1 MPNYTFFAFG
11 RKGVHS
17 MMILYAVILGL
28 VQGVAE
34 FLPISSS
41 GHLALLENILGA
53 SGLAEL
59 DGSAFFNILL
69 HLATLV
75 AVCIAYWQDIFDM
88 LLEVGDMA
96 GDLFRGRGLSAR
108 GKPTR
113 KLIYMLILATVPLF
127 VIVPF
132 NDAIESLSSIPWFI
146 GAALILTGTLL
157 YIADRLPRGDKTE
170 GTMTALDAIIIGV
183 AQGLATIPGLSRSG
197 TTIAA
202 GMGRGLKRSFAVRF
216 SFLMSL
222 LSVAGAAVL
231 AVLDVL
237 EEGINTAMLPAYGV
251 GMLVAGVTGYLS
263 IRLLQRIVRKGKF
276 GGFAYYCWFVGVI
289 SILVWFRLS
298 M

>member
-1 MPNYTFFAFG
+1 MA
-11 RKGVHS
+11 
-17 MMILYAVILGL
+17 ILYAIILGL

-53 SGLAEL
+53 NGMMEL
-59 DGSAFFNILL
+59 DNSAFFNILL

-75 AVCIAYWQDIFDM
+75 AVIVAYWPDIVDM
-88 LLEVGDMA
+88 IFEVGYMA
-96 GDLFRGRGLSAR
+96 SDLVHGRGLSAQ
-108 GKPTR
+108 GNPTR
-113 KLIYMLILATVPLF
+113 KLIYMMLLATVPLF

-132 NDAIESLSSIPWFI
+132 NDAIERLNAVPWFI

-157 YIADRLPRGDKTE
+157 YISDRLPRGKKTAE
-170 GTMTALDAIIIGV
+170 SMTVVDALVIGV

-216 SFLMSL
+216 SFLISL
-222 LSVAGAAVL
+222 LSVAGAVVL
-231 AVLDVL
+231 QVLDVI
-237 EEGINTAMLPAYGV
+237 EEGIDTAMLPAYGV
-251 GMLVAGVTGYLS
+251 GMLVAGVTGYFS

-276 GGFAYYCWFVGVI
+276 GGFAYYCWIVGVV
-289 SILVWFRLS
+289 SIVVWFR
-298 M
+298 MNG

>member
-1 MPNYTFFAFG
+1 MT
-11 RKGVHS
+11 
-17 MMILYAVILGL
+17 IIYAAILGL

-41 GHLALLENILGA
+41 GHLALLENILGGA
-53 SGLAEL
+53 GLMEL

-75 AVCIAYWQDIFDM
+75 AVVAAYWRDILDM
-88 LLEVGDMA
+88 VLEVGHMA
-96 GDLFRGRGLSAR
+96 GDLVHGQGLSAK
-108 GKPTR
+108 GKPAR
-113 KLIYMLILATVPLF
+113 KQIYMLVLATLPLF

-132 NDAIESLSSIPWFI
+132 NDAIESLNTIPWFI

-157 YIADRLPRGDKTE
+157 YIADRLPRGRKEVED
-170 GTMTALDAIIIGV
+170 MTVLDALIIGLG
-183 AQGLATIPGLSRSG
+183 QGLATIPGLSRSG

-222 LSVAGAAVL
+222 LSVTGAVIL
-231 AVLDVL
+231 QVLDVL
-237 EEGINTAMLPAYGV
+237 EEGVDMGMLPAYGV

-263 IRLLQRIVRKGKF
+263 IRLLQHIVRKGRF
-276 GGFAYYCWFVGVI
+276 GGFAYYCWIVGAV
-289 SILVWFRLS
+289 SIIVWFRLS
-298 M
+298 V

>member
-1 MPNYTFFAFG
+1 M
-11 RKGVHS
+11 S
-17 MMILYAVILGL
+17 ILYAALLGL

-41 GHLALLENILGA
+41 GHLALLENILGGT
-53 SGLAEL
+53 GLMEL

-75 AVCIAYWQDIFDM
+75 AVVIAYWPDIVDM
-88 LLEVGDMA
+88 VYEVGDMA
-96 GDLFRGRGLSAR
+96 GDLVHRRSLSAR

-113 KLIYMLILATVPLF
+113 RLIYMILLATVPLF

-132 NDAIESLSSIPWFI
+132 NDAIEKLNAIPWFI

-157 YIADRLPRGDKTE
+157 YISDRLPRGKKTE
-170 GTMTALDAIIIGV
+170 RTMTWLDAVIIGV
-183 AQGLATIPGLSRSG
+183 AQGLATMPGLSRSG

-222 LSVAGAAVL
+222 VSVSGAV
-231 AVLDVL
+231 VL
-237 EEGINTAMLPAYGV
+237 EVMDVVQEGINAAMLPAYAV

-263 IRLLQRIVRKGKF
+263 IRLLQRIVRKGRF

-289 SILVWFRLS
+289 SIIVWFRLS
-298 M
+298 A

>member
-1 MPNYTFFAFG
+1 MTI
-11 RKGVHS
+11 V
-17 MMILYAVILGL
+17 YAALLGL

-41 GHLALLENILGA
+41 GHLALLENVLGG
-53 SGLAEL
+53 SGLMEL

-75 AVCIAYWQDIFDM
+75 AVVVAYRSDIWDM

-96 GDLFRGRGLSAR
+96 GDLVHGRGLSAR
-108 GKPTR
+108 GRPAR
-113 KLIYMLILATVPLF
+113 KLIYMLILATLPLF

-132 NDAIESLSSIPWFI
+132 NDAIESLNAIPWFI

-157 YIADRLPRGDKTE
+157 YIADRLPRGRKTVE
-170 GTMTALDAIIIGV
+170 DMTVVDALVIGL

-202 GMGRGLKRSFAVRF
+202 GMGRGLKRTFAVRF

-222 LSVAGAAVL
+222 LSVTGAVIL
-231 AVLDVL
+231 QVLDVM
-237 EEGINTAMLPAYGV
+237 EEGVNAAMLPAYGV
-251 GMLVAGVTGYLS
+251 GMLVAGVSGYFS
-263 IRLLQRIVRKGKF
+263 IRLLQRIVRKGRF
-276 GGFAYYCWFVGVI
+276 GGFAYYCWIVGAI
-289 SILVWFRLS
+289 SIVVWLRLS
-298 M
+298 A

>member
-1 MPNYTFFAFG
+1 MA
-11 RKGVHS
+11 
-17 MMILYAVILGL
+17 ILYAALLGL

-41 GHLALLENILGA
+41 GHLALLENILGGT
-53 SGLAEL
+53 GLMEL

-75 AVCIAYWQDIFDM
+75 AVVIAYWPDIVDM
-88 LLEVGDMA
+88 FFEVGDMA
-96 GDLFRGRGLSAR
+96 GDLVHGRGLSAR

-113 KLIYMLILATVPLF
+113 KLIYMILLATVPLF

-132 NDAIESLSSIPWFI
+132 NDAIERLNEIPWFI

-157 YIADRLPRGDKTE
+157 YISDRLPRGRKTE
-170 GTMTALDAIIIGV
+170 RDMTCLDAVVIGV
-183 AQGLATIPGLSRSG
+183 AQGLATMPGLSRSG

-202 GMGRGLKRSFAVRF
+202 GMARGLRRSFAVRF

-222 LSVAGAAVL
+222 VSVAGAV
-231 AVLDVL
+231 VL
-237 EEGINTAMLPAYGV
+237 ELMDAIREGINAAMLPSYAV
-251 GMLVAGVTGYLS
+251 GMIVAGVTGYLS
-263 IRLLQRIVRKGKF
+263 IRLLQRIVRKGRF

-289 SILVWFRLS
+289 SIVVWLRLS
-298 M
+298 A

>member
-1 MPNYTFFAFG
+1 M
-11 RKGVHS
+11 S
-17 MMILYAVILGL
+17 ILYAALLGL

-41 GHLALLENILGA
+41 GHLALLENILGGT
-53 SGLAEL
+53 GLMEL

-75 AVCIAYWQDIFDM
+75 AVVIAYWPDIVDM
-88 LLEVGDMA
+88 VYEVGDMA
-96 GDLFRGRGLSAR
+96 GDLVHGRGLSAR

-113 KLIYMLILATVPLF
+113 RLIYMILLATAPLF

-132 NDAIESLSSIPWFI
+132 NDAIERLNTIPWFI

-157 YIADRLPRGDKTE
+157 YISDRLPRGKKTE
-170 GTMTALDAIIIGV
+170 RTMTWLDAVIIGV
-183 AQGLATIPGLSRSG
+183 AQGLATMPGLSRSG

-222 LSVAGAAVL
+222 VSVSGAV
-231 AVLDVL
+231 VL
-237 EEGINTAMLPAYGV
+237 EVMDVVQEGINAAMLPAYAV
-251 GMLVAGVTGYLS
+251 GMLVAGFTGYLS
-263 IRLLQRIVRKGKF
+263 IRLLQRIVQKGRF

-289 SILVWFRLS
+289 SIIVWFRLS
-298 M
+298 A

>member
-1 MPNYTFFAFG
+1 MSIF
-11 RKGVHS
+11 
-17 MMILYAVILGL
+17 YAALLGL

-41 GHLALLENILGA
+41 GHLALLENILGG
-53 SGLAEL
+53 SGLMEL

-75 AVCIAYWQDIFDM
+75 AVVVAYWPDIVDM
-88 LLEVGDMA
+88 FFEVGDMA
-96 GDLFRGRGLSAR
+96 GDLIHGRGLSAR
-108 GKPTR
+108 GNPTR
-113 KLIYMLILATVPLF
+113 KLIYMILLATVPLF

-132 NDAIESLSSIPWFI
+132 NDAIERLNEIPWFI

-157 YIADRLPRGDKTE
+157 YISDRLPRGWKTE
-170 GTMTALDAIIIGV
+170 KDMTWLDAVVIGIG
-183 AQGLATIPGLSRSG
+183 QGLATMPGLSRSG

-222 LSVAGAAVL
+222 VSVSGAVVL
-231 AVLDVL
+231 EVLDVL
-237 EEGINTAMLPAYGV
+237 EEGINAAMLPAYAV
-251 GMLVAGVTGYLS
+251 GMVVAGVTGYMS
-263 IRLLQRIVRKGKF
+263 IRLLQRIVRKGRF

-289 SILVWFRLS
+289 SIVVWLRLS
-298 M
+298 A